1 MRRHSRIARV
11 CLTVLAVVAT
21 ACGSSDTSFETVVIA
36 TTTTTTGAE
45 PEGLPS
51 EIAIHDLVEGDC
63 FDTGTDSGVIS
74 VVSPVP
80 CDVAHQFE
88 VVALFSYPAT
98 ERPTDAVLV
107 EWARTECRNVLKSRF
122 AMKELGPVR
131 LAFALPDELDWN
143 ELGDREVMCVHDAGP
158 QLVAQALNLEAP
170 TTSTTIPE
178 TVPAT
183 TDAPNF
189 PTDLSALR
197 QCLHTELDQLGSVD
211 GEKCSTGAI
220 VEASANDCPRGILET
235 WSWSYDSFDC
245 EASVYLMWWEY
256 YVSRSV
262 ELDVDGVY
270 LPQEVA
276 AVRAFQRENQ
286 LAVDGHIGP
295 LTWSAVDE
303 FRCDGVRAPTDPDFC
318 ALADGDTWVPGDP
331 LPESVLPLSAEG

>member
-11 CLTVLAVVAT
+11 CLTAFAVVAT

-36 TTTTTTGAE
+36 TTTTTTEAG
-45 PEGLPS
+45 PLGLPS

-63 FDTGTDSGVIS
+63 FDTETASGVIS

-98 ERPTDAVLV
+98 ARPTDAVLV

-122 AMKELGPVR
+122 AMQELGPVR

-143 ELGDREVMCVHDAGP
+143 ELGDRKVMCIHDAGP
-158 QLVAQALNLEAP
+158 ELVAQAFSLESQA
-170 TTSTTIPE
+170 TSTTIAE
-178 TVPAT
+178 TVPVT

-189 PTDLSALR
+189 PTNLSALR
-197 QCLHTELDQLGSVD
+197 QCLHTELDQLGSLD

-220 VEASANDCPRGILET
+220 VEASVNNCPRGILET

-262 ELDVDGVY
+262 DLDVDGVY
-270 LPQEVA
+270 LPEEVA
-276 AVRAFQRENQ
+276 AVRAFQGQNQ
-286 LAVDGHIGP
+286 LDVDGHIGP

-303 FRCDGVRAPTDPDFC
+303 FRCDGDRAPTDPDFC
-318 ALADGDTWVPGDP
+318 ALADGDTWVPGDS
-331 LPESVLPLSAEG
+331 LPASVLPLHAED